1 MSGDS
6 MPCLYVCMHME
17 WFWPFYS
24 LCIHTRICTYIGGD
38 GHPNPYLYRC
48 AYINI
53 EWRRW
58 SSHSVDMYV
67 CLDMYT
73 HIFLNVYGH
82 PHSLTHACSVQC
94 RGRSHKCMHMEWG
107 VQIMLHLYV
116 KRVRVPTPW
125 IQAFY
130 IHIWKVCSH
139 PILSIYTC
147 IYARAYNNY
156 LYTPMCLC
164 IGTLEG
170 SAFHSLFIHVDAS
183 NGGG

>member
-1 MSGDS
+1 MYTCRAQWVAI
-6 MPCLYVCMHME
+6 PCLVCMHME
-17 WFWPFYS
+17 WSWPFYS

-58 SSHSVDMYV
+58 SSHSADMYV
-67 CLDMYT
+67 YLDMYT
-73 HIFLNVYGH
+73 RICFKCRWSPPFFDTHI
-82 PHSLTHACSVQC
+82 CSVQG
-94 RGRSHKCMHMEWG
+94 RGGSHKCMHMEWG

-130 IHIWKVCSH
+130 KHIWKVCSH
-139 PILSIYTC
+139 PILSLYIYIYMFICICTC
-147 IYARAYNNY
+147 
-156 LYTPMCLC
+156 
-164 IGTLEG
+164 
-170 SAFHSLFIHVDAS
+170 V
-183 NGGG
+183 

>member
-1 MSGDS
+1 MQSYIYTNRNIYVYISERELEDMGRPFFLLTYNMEVVIPIVLHACIHIYIYLYMYS
-6 MPCLYVCMHME
+6 CRAQGVAIPCLVCMHME

-73 HIFLNVYGH
+73 HICFK
-82 PHSLTHACSVQC
+82 C
-94 RGRSHKCMHMEWG
+94 RWSSPFFDTCM
-107 VQIMLHLYV
+107 
-116 KRVRVPTPW
+116 
-125 IQAFY
+125 
-130 IHIWKVCSH
+130 
-139 PILSIYTC
+139 
-147 IYARAYNNY
+147 
-156 LYTPMCLC
+156 
-164 IGTLEG
+164 
-170 SAFHSLFIHVDAS
+170 
-183 NGGG
+183 